1 MATSISNPTMPFQ
14 CAIPGGI
21 RGGMTVTIDGTVF
34 NNCKRF
40 AVNFKCFNN
49 DTAFHFNPRFDDGN
63 IIVCNTELG
72 NKWGSEERM
81 NHMPFIRNRYFKIN
95 ITVQEDVFQVSVNGN
110 HVLHYRHRVS
120 YHSINSLQLWGEITL
135 SNISFS

>member
-1 MATSISNPTMPFQ
+1 PSSRESIRNKVFTTVV
-14 CAIPGGI
+14 AIVNI
-21 RGGMTVTIDGTVF
+21 IVF
-34 NNCKRF
+34 FFFFLRF

-95 ITVQEDVFQVSVNGN
+95 ITVQEDQT
-110 HVLHYRHRVS
+110 
-120 YHSINSLQLWGEITL
+120 LQLYQCRNGCPRGYTAGYL
-135 SNISFS
+135 YKL